1 MSARVWIRLA
11 AALACGALACAAPA
25 REAPPPG
32 DVGTA
37 ADSLAPPPPAASTLG
52 TRAAGTLSWEELSV
66 RMVGRETSAGLQIDV
81 TTLDPAALEVA
92 APDIR
97 AYLEDLLRRAR
108 VDSGLSEREIRERKA
123 FLVGFTGFEKEVRY
137 DPTLLHIR
145 SEGSTFYPLRI
156 VPVSER
162 FERRVVDLY
171 QTVYAVYLFEPSM
184 DLNATLD
191 FRYEELSSGGAWRS
205 LINRIQRA
213 RARQEKELGF

>member
-1 MSARVWIRLA
+1 VSARLWIGLA
-11 AALACGALACAAPA
+11 LGALGCAAPA
-25 REAPPPG
+25 QETAPAGDVAPAADTLPAPPP
-32 DVGTA
+32 
-37 ADSLAPPPPAASTLG
+37 SAPTFG

-66 RMVGRETSAGLQIDV
+66 RMVGRETSAGLRIDV
-81 TTLDPAALEVA
+81 TTLEEIALEVA

-108 VDSGLSEREIRERKA
+108 VDSGLSEREIRELKA
-123 FLVGFTGFEKEVRY
+123 FLVGFTGFEKEVHY

-145 SEGSTFYPLRI
+145 SEASTYHPLRI
-156 VPVSER
+156 IPVSER

-171 QTVYAVYLFEPSM
+171 QTVYAVYLFEPSV

-191 FRYEELSSGGAWRS
+191 FRYEELSSGGAWRA

-213 RARQEKELGF
+213 RARQEKELGR